1 MKRIFD
7 VILLFPLIL
16 FIATEDFHFSHIM
29 DVSSKEYNFRMGKNR
44 VFSSHWYPRTDLR
57 TPSEHVN
64 KVYREGD
71 VIVVGVIGSA
81 YYLDKPFVNYITFE
95 SDRFYALSRK
105 EGREELWTGRPLIY
119 NLKDFVNL
127 VPTNQNRSLW
137 AIVVLRDF
145 IGGSFEYSK
154 SIYDISEK
162 NNMVA
167 TLKYTGID
175 GRIGVLE
182 IRRSASGNNS
192 SIEED
197 S

>member
-1 MKRIFD
+1 MNRIVD
-7 VILLFPLIL
+7 IVLFIPLIL
-16 FIATEDFHFSHIM
+16 FMATEDFHFSHIM
-29 DVSSKEYNFRMGKNR
+29 NVSSKEYNFRMGKNR
-44 VFSSHWYPRTDLR
+44 VLSSHWYPRADLK
-57 TPSEHVN
+57 TPSEYVN

-95 SDRFYALSRK
+95 SNRFFALSRK
-105 EGREELWTGRPLIY
+105 GGKEEQWTGRPLVY
-119 NLKDFVNL
+119 NLKDFLTL
-127 VPTNQNRSLW
+127 VPTDKKKSLW
-137 AIVVLRDF
+137 AIIVLRDF

-154 SIYDISEK
+154 SIYDISER

-192 SIEED
+192 SMEED